1 MAAAEG
7 SRFVS
12 AMDLP
17 SGIDWGMCVGE
28 LLLGVEP
35 RNSRLVENL
44 RDNPLLFC
52 SGSRDESMGDVPS
65 SGWSGL

>member
-1 MAAAEG
+1 
-7 SRFVS
+7 
-12 AMDLP
+12 
-17 SGIDWGMCVGE
+17 MCVGE

-52 SGSRDESMGDVPS
+52 SGSLDESMGDVPS